1 MWCHRHE
8 EEDLKAYLRANQRFH
23 FALYSGSGN
32 PEMLD
37 MIELLWMRYGPLM
50 NIVRSGVLSETGG
63 SHHSAIIQAVRSE
76 DPAAARDAL
85 CADLTDAAIP
95 IRSAIQRKQT
105 K

>member
-1 MWCHRHE
+1 
-8 EEDLKAYLRANQRFH
+8 
-23 FALYSGSGN
+23 
-32 PEMLD
+32 MLD